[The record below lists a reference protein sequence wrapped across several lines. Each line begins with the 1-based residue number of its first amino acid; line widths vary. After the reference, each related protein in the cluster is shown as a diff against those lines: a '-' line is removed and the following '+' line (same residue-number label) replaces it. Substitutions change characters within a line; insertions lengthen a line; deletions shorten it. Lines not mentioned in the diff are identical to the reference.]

1 MIAVAEAEL
10 ARAEAVR
17 DGAYDV
23 WQAAQA
29 VITRP
34 LELAAQI
41 DGLQNRLAVLGR
53 QIEGAQA
60 AVHAAEVMRDEAARA
75 QGSDEDKTAYQAA
88 LKQVEAAQAAQAAV
102 EAELAGVRRQL
113 QVLQGIRAHPL
124 TLIGQAN
131 AARGAYTQGAAAVEL
146 ARAALAAARAGAR
159 PEEVAVVQAKVAQAQ
174 AALARIDAQLGRLV
188 VTAPQ
193 AGVVLEQVAYAGE
206 LAAPGATLLRMGDL
220 DHVTLTV
227 YLPVANA
234 GRVRVGQPAVVRVD
248 AYPGEEFQGTVSY
261 LAPEAEFTPKNVQ
274 TRQERSD
281 LVYAVKIALD
291 NPEHRLKPGMPAEA
305 EITP

>member
-1 MIAVAEAEL
+1 
-10 ARAEAVR
+10 
-17 DGAYDV
+17 
-23 WQAAQA
+23 
-29 VITRP
+29 
-34 LELAAQI
+34 
-41 DGLQNRLAVLGR
+41 
-53 QIEGAQA
+53 
-60 AVHAAEVMRDEAARA
+60 
-75 QGSDEDKTAYQAA
+75 
-88 LKQVEAAQAAQAAV
+88 
-102 EAELAGVRRQL
+102 
-113 QVLQGIRAHPL
+113 
-124 TLIGQAN
+124 
-131 AARGAYTQGAAAVEL
+131 
-146 ARAALAAARAGAR
+146 
-159 PEEVAVVQAKVAQAQ
+159 
-174 AALARIDAQLGRLV
+174 LV